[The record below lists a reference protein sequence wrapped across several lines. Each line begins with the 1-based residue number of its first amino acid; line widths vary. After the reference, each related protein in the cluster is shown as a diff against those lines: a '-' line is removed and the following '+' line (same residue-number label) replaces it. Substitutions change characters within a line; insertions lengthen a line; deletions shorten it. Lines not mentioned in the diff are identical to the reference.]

1 MFKYN
6 FKVYDAHYVRNNIF
20 SADALILKNVP
31 LNARV
36 LEVWCARG
44 HMSKY
49 MKEDL
54 WCEVIGVDFSEE
66 AAQEANHFQSKTYIG
81 DLDDE
86 NFLKTIQW
94 TFDCIL
100 FPAVL
105 EHLKYPERV
114 LSSLL
119 QRLKPWWIVI
129 ISLPNIAHYTTRF
142 SLLFWNF
149 NYSSYGIL
157 DNTHLRFFTYH
168 TAKKL
173 IQQKQNGT
181 LRVTSFMCSFP
192 FPGAGI
198 LVKIPIIKD
207 IIYFLINKVFFR
219 LFWEELIFI
228 CTKQ

>member
-6 FKVYDAHYVRNNIF
+6 FKAYDVEYVRNNIF
-20 SADALILKNVP
+20 SADALILQHIP
-31 LNARV
+31 LNAKV

-49 MKEDL
+49 MKEKL
-54 WCEVIGVDFSEE
+54 WCEVSGIEFSKE
-66 AAQEANHFQSKTYIG
+66 AAEDATHFQVKTYVG

-86 NFLKTIQW
+86 KFLMTIHW

-105 EHLKYPERV
+105 EHLKSPENV

-119 QRLKPWWIVI
+119 HYLKPGWRLI
-129 ISLPNIAHYTTRF
+129 ISLPNIAHYTVRF
-142 SLLFWNF
+142 SLLFGNF
-149 NYSSYGIL
+149 NYADYGIL
-157 DNTHLRFFTYH
+157 DNTHLRFFTYK

-173 IQQKQNGT
+173 IQQKKNWR
-181 LRVTSFMCSFP
+181 LKITSFLCSFP
-192 FPGAGI
+192 FPGAWI
-198 LVKIPIIKD
+198 LVKIPLIKN
-207 IIYFLINKVFFR
+207 IIYFLVNKIFFR
-219 LFWEELIFI
+219 FFWEELIFI